1 MQRQLYRINGEVT
14 VAAARDN
21 RGRFK
26 KGGPGGPG
34 RLPRARELEYLDVT
48 VSAVSLDDWK
58 AIIHKAVDQ
67 ARRGDSVARKFLADY
82 VMGTPEQRAKIEM
95 QGQVNVTVPAIELAI
110 EKVYGNSSSN
120 ESNPNSV

>member
-1 MQRQLYRINGEVT
+1 M
-14 VAAARDN
+14 
-21 RGRFK
+21 
-26 KGGPGGPG
+26 
-34 RLPRARELEYLDVT
+34 PRARELEYLDVT

-95 QGQVNVTVPAIELAI
+95 QGQVNVTAPAIELAI
-110 EKVYGNSSSN
+110 EKVYGQKRSN
-120 ESNPNSV
+120 ESDSNSV